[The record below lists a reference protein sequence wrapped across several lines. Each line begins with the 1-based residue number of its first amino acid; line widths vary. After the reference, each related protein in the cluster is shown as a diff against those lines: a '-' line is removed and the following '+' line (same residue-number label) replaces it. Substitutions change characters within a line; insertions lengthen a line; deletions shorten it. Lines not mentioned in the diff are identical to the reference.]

1 VTVATLEVAVSRRR
15 AYGLLGS
22 AAVLAGIA
30 LLSDPAGRLL
40 AVPAAVAVLA
50 LAVRDLRS
58 GPLLLADDE
67 GVDVLQGLRRV
78 RAPWSSVERMRVV
91 KDRRTEL
98 LELDIGRTLVLL
110 SRQRLGRP
118 PQDVLTELLA
128 IRSGPG
134 PVGGAPPG

>member
-1 VTVATLEVAVSRRR
+1 MTVATLEVAVSRRR

-128 IRSGPG
+128 IRAGPG